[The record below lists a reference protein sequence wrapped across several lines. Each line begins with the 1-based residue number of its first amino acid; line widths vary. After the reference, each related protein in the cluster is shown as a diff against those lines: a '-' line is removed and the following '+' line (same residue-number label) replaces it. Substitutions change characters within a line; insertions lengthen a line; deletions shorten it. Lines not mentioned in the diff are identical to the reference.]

1 MCIRLNSVG
10 SRPGGRLQMKELL
23 VLCKSFRRLQ
33 NGEETMAES
42 KESLVVELHTKAAYA
57 HIAAAHEHS
66 TGDHA
71 SPQQLAR
78 KALGDSVEAVKYS
91 EGIAKDTPRSMEV

>member
-1 MCIRLNSVG
+1 MTQS
-10 SRPGGRLQMKELL
+10 ELTHL
-23 VLCKSFRRLQ
+23 
-33 NGEETMAES
+33 A
-42 KESLVVELHTKAAYA
+42 ELHSRAAYA

-66 TGDHA
+66 TGDHD
-71 SPQQLAR
+71 SVQQLAK

>member
-1 MCIRLNSVG
+1 MTQG
-10 SRPGGRLQMKELL
+10 E
-23 VLCKSFRRLQ
+23 Q
-33 NGEETMAES
+33 NHVE
-42 KESLVVELHTKAAYA
+42 ELHTKAAYA

-78 KALGDSVEAVKYS
+78 KALGDSVEAVKYT
-91 EGIAKDTPRSMEV
+91 EEIAKDAPRSMAI

>member
-1 MCIRLNSVG
+1 MKQSGQAHLAG
-10 SRPGGRLQMKELL
+10 LHSR
-23 VLCKSFRRLQ
+23 
-33 NGEETMAES
+33 
-42 KESLVVELHTKAAYA
+42 AAYA

-71 SPQQLAR
+71 SVQQLAR
-78 KALGDSVEAVKYS
+78 KALGNSVEAVKDS

>member
-1 MCIRLNSVG
+1 MTQS
-10 SRPGGRLQMKELL
+10 ELTL
-23 VLCKSFRRLQ
+23 L
-33 NGEETMAES
+33 A
-42 KESLVVELHTKAAYA
+42 ELHSRAAYA

-71 SPQQLAR
+71 SVQQLAK